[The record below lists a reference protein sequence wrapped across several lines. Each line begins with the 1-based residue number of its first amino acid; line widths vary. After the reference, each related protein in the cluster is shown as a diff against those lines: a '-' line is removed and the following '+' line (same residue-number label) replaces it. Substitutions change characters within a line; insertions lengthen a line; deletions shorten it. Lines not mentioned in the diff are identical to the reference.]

1 MTFCMFGI
9 ANQIKPPSHLFLK
22 SIVDKGVNETGVY
35 TLILDCRLSIMVPT
49 EASISQLQ
57 MLLKHVIAC
66 KTENPPQVHLEKMS
80 ISMSIAWYYKC
91 NLICKF

>member
-9 ANQIKPPSHLFLK
+9 ANQVKPPSHLFLK
-22 SIVDKGVNETGVY
+22 LIVDKGVNETGVY
-35 TLILDCRLSIMVPT
+35 TLILDCRLYQLWYLT

-66 KTENPPQVHLEKMS
+66 KLR
-80 ISMSIAWYYKC
+80 ILLKC
-91 NLICKF
+91 I